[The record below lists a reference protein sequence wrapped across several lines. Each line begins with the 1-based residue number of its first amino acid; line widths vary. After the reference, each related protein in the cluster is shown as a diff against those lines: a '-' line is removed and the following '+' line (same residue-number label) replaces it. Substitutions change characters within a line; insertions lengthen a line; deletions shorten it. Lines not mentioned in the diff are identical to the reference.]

1 MIFCLDKYSQEE
13 LVTLYDKLYNNNSA
27 KYESY
32 SVNEYNM
39 LLKGEKIKIG
49 HNRSRVLQK
58 HVFNSKYKSVLEIGS
73 GIGLMGAYIRSENAD
88 IEYLGIE
95 IDKEA
100 YKKSKSL
107 NLNTINSDFK
117 IMNDIEDSFDVIL
130 LWEVIEHL
138 QDLKLFM
145 DLAYKKLNKN
155 GKIILSTPNYNKI
168 LNYPERAKDNLY
180 QDAPPIHLNFFTKSN
195 IITIFES
202 YNFKNCKV
210 KIKRFPYL
218 NLKSSQFYKN
228 VCKAI
233 FNAYQ
238 GSTIF
243 FVAQK

>member
-1 MIFCLDKYSQEE
+1 M
-13 LVTLYDKLYNNNSA
+13 VTLYDKLYNNNSA

-32 SVNEYNM
+32 SINEYNM
-39 LLKGEKIKIG
+39 LLRGEKIKIG
-49 HNRSRVLQK
+49 HNRSRVLEK
-58 HVFNSKYKSVLEIGS
+58 HVFNSKKKSVLEIGS
-73 GIGLMGAYIRSENAD
+73 GIGLMGAYIRSKNAD
-88 IEYLGIE
+88 IKYLGIE

-100 YKKSKSL
+100 YQKSKSL

-117 IMNDIEDSFDVIL
+117 IMNDLDESFDVIL

-145 DLAYKKLNKN
+145 ELAYKKLNKN

-168 LNYPERAKDNLY
+168 LNYPKRAKDHLY
-180 QDAPPIHLNFFTKSN
+180 QDAPPIHLNFFTKNN
-195 IITIFES
+195 IITIFEA

-210 KIKRFPYL
+210 KLKRFPYL
-218 NLKSSQFYKN
+218 NLKSFEFYKN

>member
-39 LLKGEKIKIG
+39 LLKGKKIKIG

-58 HVFNSKYKSVLEIGS
+58 HVFNSNYKSVLEIGS

-88 IEYLGIE
+88 IDYLGIE

-100 YKKSKSL
+100 YKKSRSL

-218 NLKSSQFYKN
+218 NLKSLQFYKN
-228 VCKAI
+228 VCKSI